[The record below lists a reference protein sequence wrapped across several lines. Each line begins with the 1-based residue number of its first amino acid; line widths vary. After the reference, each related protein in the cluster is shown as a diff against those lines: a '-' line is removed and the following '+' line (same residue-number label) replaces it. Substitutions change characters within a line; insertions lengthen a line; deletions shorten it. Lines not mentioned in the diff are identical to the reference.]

1 MKKTL
6 LGLALAFAA
15 STGAAN
21 AAPVYAQSI
30 VSWDQNGNVVAPDRS
45 DPESVKGAA
54 DGVFYSIGK
63 GGNLVL
69 DFGVGLVKSPGSIF
83 EITFRL
89 KNYPESVSIFVS
101 KTLDFSSA
109 EVKSV
114 SNAIAAWPQNPN
126 GATLT
131 FSTAAF
137 RYVKLVDTGRKNAGE
152 AGLDGFDVDSISFS
166 PVPVPAAGLMLAG
179 AVAGLGALRRRAKKA

>member
-6 LGLALAFAA
+6 LSLALAFAA
-15 STGAAN
+15 STGVAN

-30 VSWDQNGNVVAPDRS
+30 VSFDQNGAPVVPERS
-45 DPESVKGAA
+45 DPNAVKGPA
-54 DGVFYSIGK
+54 DGVFYSLGK

-69 DFGVGLVKSPGSIF
+69 DFGNGFVKAPGQIS

-89 KNYPESVSIFVS
+89 EGYLEKVRIYVSE
-101 KTLDFSSA
+101 TLDFTGA
-109 EVKSV
+109 ESIVV
-114 SNAIAAWPQNPN
+114 SNEQAGLPGGTSI
-126 GATLT
+126 T
-131 FSTAAF
+131 FATAAF
-137 RYVKLVDTGRKNAGE
+137 RYVKLVDIGPRNNGEFGR
-152 AGLDGFDVDSISFS
+152 DGFDVDSISFS

>member
-30 VSWDQNGNVVAPDRS
+30 VSYDQNGTVVTADRS
-45 DPESVKGAA
+45 DPEAVKGAA
-54 DGVFYSIGK
+54 DGVFYSLGL
-63 GGNLVL
+63 GGNMVL
-69 DFGVGLVKSPGSIF
+69 DFGSGFVKAPGNVS
-83 EITFRL
+83 EITFKLEGYIEKVRV
-89 KNYPESVSIFVS
+89 YVS
-101 KTLDFSSA
+101 KTLDFTGA
-109 EVKSV
+109 ESVLV
-114 SNAIAAWPQNPN
+114 SNQQAGLP
-126 GATLT
+126 GGVSLT
-131 FSTAAF
+131 FAASSF
-137 RYVKLVDTGRKNAGE
+137 RYVKLVDLSPKGYNR
-152 AGLDGFDVDSISFS
+152 DGFDVDSISFS